1 VTAQTGRMTPIRRIG
16 FVGLGNMGAP
26 MARNL
31 ARAGFDVRVRD
42 ADPDRQ
48 ELLASELGPEAAAF
62 EAPDAVITMLPT
74 GDDVRAV
81 LLDDDGEVAAAL
93 RPGTVAID
101 MSSSAPVGTRQ
112 LGAALGERARCS
124 TRWASGC
131 CGPAAWARGTPRRR

>member
-1 VTAQTGRMTPIRRIG
+1 
-16 FVGLGNMGAP
+16 
-26 MARNL
+26 
-31 ARAGFDVRVRD
+31 VRD

-74 GDDVRAV
+74 GDDVRTV

-93 RPGTVAID
+93 GPGTVAID
-101 MSSSAPVGTRQ
+101 MSSSAPVGTRE
-112 LGAALGERARCS
+112 LGGRARCS

-131 CGPAAWARGTPRRR
+131 CGPAAWAPGTPRRR